1 MSVIHRFQGGA
12 DSWKWEDVPVE
23 AIKAGVTGQRFISK
37 RDGSC
42 NLELRYFEI
51 QPGAASNCEKH
62 NYEHA
67 VLVLRGRGTVVIRED
82 VFPVQFGDAIF
93 VDANAK
99 HQFRANK
106 DEPFGFLCTVLAETL
121 RPQVLGEQKRVLFDD
136 ERCAERRQ
144 A

>member
-1 MSVIHRFQGGA
+1 MSVIHRFKGRSG
-12 DSWKWEDVPVE
+12 SWEWEGVPVE
-23 AIKAGVTGQRFISK
+23 ELKSGVTGQRFISK
-37 RDGSC
+37 RDGSY

-67 VLVLRGRGTVVIRED
+67 VLVLRGRGTVVIEED

-99 HQFRANK
+99 HQFRAGQ
-106 DEPFGFLCTVLAETL
+106 DEPFGFLCTVIAEEL

-136 ERCAERRQ
+136 KACG
-144 A
+144 